1 MFFRRSSGPLGPL
14 GSIRLR
20 ARVAFALTSLSL
32 LGVPSVAGAAGE
44 KDAEAM
50 KLHDQAM
57 DEDYLAVEFDKA
69 EKKLKDALKKCSKN
83 ACTEKVVSKLH
94 VALGT
99 VYGGGSKMDQA
110 KSEFVLAIQAD
121 PKAAL
126 IDALTTPELLKAFK
140 DAQKEAAATVKEKSP
155 PAPTGGGEST
165 PDGGE
170 GKASKGPGGDLAHT
184 PVAEQ
189 AVNTPVPVYIE
200 VPEDIGATK
209 VTLRYKPF
217 GSKKWKSLEMEPVG
231 DGFGAEIPCE
241 DVTTTGDVKYYIVAK
256 DDAGD
261 PAGTAGS
268 LKAPYKVPI
277 KNDIDEAPSLPGKK
291 APKKCAAKEDC
302 PPGLPGCPEVKKGK
316 GTEGKRGDKG
326 WGASCEA
333 NDECQSGLVCLNGT
347 CEEGA
352 AGKGEEEPSGGGGH
366 RNLVG
371 LFGQLDTLLISG
383 TENVC
388 SGTDPAYACFY
399 PDGGAQFYGEPENVP
414 GTNGIKGGFG
424 VGGGRILASYDRQIL
439 AKLPLL
445 VGARFGIAFGGSPS
459 SESGPPRWKTADG
472 ATDTKQSPA
481 AQALGFLPIHGEIRA
496 TYFFLGNQMVEQGKI
511 RPYGFLSPIG
521 IAQVNASVPVSVCD
535 RRKQDGTLVGGTGSG
550 LCPKGT
556 RVVENLDAYQITG
569 KNFTGFGGGAT
580 YGITPDFG
588 VSLELKVMLMWPT
601 FGVVIA
607 PTLGPVYSF

>member
-1 MFFRRSSGPLGPL
+1 MRKSPSAATSWRSESVFFRSPF
-14 GSIRLR
+14 R
-20 ARVAFALTSLSL
+20 ARFAFALTSLVV
-32 LGVPSVAGAAGE
+32 LGAPAVAGAAGE
-44 KDAEAM
+44 KDADAM

-69 EKKLKDALKKCSKN
+69 EKKLKDALKKCGKN
-83 ACTEKVVSKLH
+83 ACTDKVISKLH

-110 KSEFVLAIQAD
+110 KAEFVLALKAD

-126 IDALTTPELLKAFK
+126 IDALTTPELSKAFK
-140 DAQKEAAATVKEKSP
+140 EAQKDAAAAATEKSSADSGDEDGEK
-155 PAPTGGGEST
+155 PAA
-165 PDGGE
+165 
-170 GKASKGPGGDLAHT
+170 KKPGGDLAHT

-231 DGFGAEIPCE
+231 DGFGVVIPCE

-277 KNDIDEAPSLPGKK
+277 KNDIEEAPSLPGQKP
-291 APKKCAAKEDC
+291 PKKCAAKEDC
-302 PPGLPGCPEVKKGK
+302 PPGLPGCPEAKKG
-316 GTEGKRGDKG
+316 GAGGGGKRGDKG
-326 WGASCEA
+326 WGASCEETT
-333 NDECQSGLVCLNGT
+333 ECQSGLVCLNGT

-352 AGKGEEEPSGGGGH
+352 EGKGEEDSSAKGGH

-371 LFGQLDTLLISG
+371 LFGQLDMLLISG

-399 PDGGAQFYGEPENVP
+399 PSDSSSGVGQFYGEPASVP

-424 VGGGRILASYDRQIL
+424 IGGGRIMASYDRQIL
-439 AKLPLL
+439 PKLPLL
-445 VGARFGIAFGGSPS
+445 VGARAGIAFGGSPS
-459 SESGPPRWKTADG
+459 SDTAPPAWSGNS
-472 ATDTKQSPA
+472 KQNPH
-481 AQALGFLPIHGEIRA
+481 AQALGFMPFHGEIRA
-496 TYFFLGNQMVEQGKI
+496 TYFFLGNQMVEPGKVH
-511 RPYGFLSPIG
+511 PYGFISPIG
-521 IAQVNASVPVSVCD
+521 MAQVNASVPVSVCD
-535 RRKQDGTLVGGTGSG
+535 LRKPDGSLQEGNKIG
-550 LCPKGT
+550 LCPQDS

-569 KNFTGFGGGAT
+569 LTFSGFGGGAT
-580 YGITPDFG
+580 YGITPELG
-588 VSLELKVMLMWPT
+588 VSLELKVMIMWPT
-601 FGVVIA
+601 FGVVFA